1 MVFWQRTRDENRL
14 KNLVRVFQFEGTYLS
29 SISGSG
35 DLVALKIF
43 LLHLVFN
50 LICINYANYNVKI
63 DLIISKEIDQA
74 RTFLFYNLA
83 VFMFSFIYFLICVC
97 ARVENRWIQLW
108 MLAILSGNVYKKL
121 IKSQKIPLLFELDI
135 LNILDQE
142 LGSCVNA
149 YYIGLTVYFDRFFWP
164 N

>member
-1 MVFWQRTRDENRL
+1 M
-14 KNLVRVFQFEGTYLS
+14 FQFEGTYLS

-83 VFMFSFIYFLICVC
+83 VFMFSFHLFFNMCLR
-97 ARVENRWIQLW
+97 ARGKQMNPTVNTCH
-108 MLAILSGNVYKKL
+108 
-121 IKSQKIPLLFELDI
+121 SQRKRL
-135 LNILDQE
+135 QE
-142 LGSCVNA
+142 V
-149 YYIGLTVYFDRFFWP
+149 D
-164 N
+164 